1 MRALLLS
8 VALALTAGVAS
19 AEPAG
24 TAAVAVAPAYQVI
37 EENASVPFA
46 GNRIHGFEVSEDGRA
61 VIFRAGVNEYY
72 RATVWPP
79 CSSDLRFEHRIGF
92 QTENSGGRLD
102 RWSRVLVNG
111 NSCPIQ
117 TLDRIAPPVRSAG

>member
-1 MRALLLS
+1 MKALLLS

-19 AEPAG
+19 AQPARDV
-24 TAAVAVAPAYQVI
+24 AATPAYQVI

-46 GNRIHGFEVSEDGRA
+46 GNRIHGYEVSQDGRS

-72 RATVWPP
+72 RATVWSP
-79 CSSDLRFEHRIGF
+79 CSSDLRFGHRIGF
-92 QTENSGGRLD
+92 ITDGAGGRLD
-102 RWSRVLVNG
+102 KWSRVLVNG

-117 TLDRIAPPVRSAG
+117 TLDRIAPPARAG